1 MKTPLW
7 RIAAWTVGA
16 VSLAIAVTPAV
27 MAPVTVIVSTH
38 HIWHAIVIAFGIA
51 TGLLAAAASSKP
63 SVDRPASAWIVPV
76 GTAPMAAMYLMWP
89 TTFGYLDAHP
99 ASHALDHVVFVL
111 LGFITAYAGERYVRG
126 VGWTTGILFE
136 CMALAAAGF
145 FGVVPG
151 AGQG

>member
-1 MKTPLW
+1 MKTPIW
-7 RIAAWTVGA
+7 RNAAWTVGA
-16 VSLAIAVTPAV
+16 VSLAVAITPAV
-27 MAPVTVIVSTH
+27 MGPVTVTVSMH
-38 HIWHAIVIAFGIA
+38 HIGHAIVIAFGIA
-51 TGLLAAAASSKP
+51 TGLLAAASSKP
-63 SVDRPASAWIVPV
+63 SVDRPASMWIVPV
-76 GTAPMAAMYLMWP
+76 VTAPMAAMYLMWP
-89 TTFGYLDAHP
+89 ATFSYLDAHP
-99 ASHALDHVVFVL
+99 AAHALDHVVFVL

>member
-1 MKTPLW
+1 MKTPIW
-7 RIAAWTVGA
+7 RIAAWTVGS
-16 VSLAIAVTPAV
+16 VSVAIAVTPAV
-27 MAPVTVIVSTH
+27 MAPVTVTVPTH

-51 TGLLAAAASSKP
+51 TGLLAT
-63 SVDRPASAWIVPV
+63 VDFRPRVERPPAIWIVPV
-76 GTAPMAAMYLMWP
+76 VTAPMAAMYLMWP
-89 TTFGYLDAHP
+89 ATFGYLDAHP
-99 ASHALDHVVFVL
+99 VLHALDHLIFVA

-151 AGQG
+151 AG